1 MFAGVFRTLLYAIAA
16 LYPILVFYF
25 HIVRGISVRMFS
37 LFIMAF
43 AVIVFLS
50 VIFSRKNKKNDL
62 IWPPVILFIVG
73 TLCVISDSG
82 FVLKFYPVVM
92 NGLFLITFGLTLFL
106 PPTMIFRF
114 ATLMDKSIK
123 GSLAEKRIAAYC
135 RKVTVMWCIFFIFNG
150 SIAVL
155 TIFSGSD
162 VFWSVY
168 NGVIAYILMG
178 ILFAVEYIVR
188 IITQKKMPK
197 SIPLSAFKKHSRDPS
212 LVLCYEG
219 AFNDGIYKTWNDFI
233 QGTEILRKQIN
244 SNTAKRFIL
253 HCEDSWYFLLA
264 FTALLQCKKEILLT
278 ANISPGY
285 IAEIRGK
292 NGDAAEE
299 AFILT
304 DQDSIIEEK
313 NHFYIPDILS
323 QIPKQEISLA
333 EDIPVI
339 NADET
344 SIVIYTSGST
354 GNPKAVK
361 QRLTELEND
370 NRFILSM
377 WGEEFLKRKVCSTV
391 NQHHIYGL
399 LFSIFLPF
407 TAGVPFK
414 RERIKIPEELEILS
428 DTEYM
433 LITVPAFLKRASNIE
448 KNHYPKLK
456 SPFIFTSG
464 GSLDPITA
472 KKTSEVLG
480 FWPVEIYG
488 STETSGIAWRQ
499 SGNGPEWKP
508 FDNAQISLN
517 KDSCL
522 IIRSPYIK
530 DPNGFETA
538 DLAQIYPDGR
548 FILKGRIDSV
558 VKIEEKRIS
567 LVEMEDRI
575 LSSGFA
581 SEVCVIPMEGK
592 RQYLAA
598 AIVLNDEG
606 KKRFGSLE
614 KHDIKKFWKEYLHQF
629 FEHIVIPKKLRFLD
643 VLPVN
648 SQGKKNKEKIKLLFI
663 DKTAFEK
670 NTDITEKIIEKTDTS
685 VTLEFSVPGS
695 NPYFDGHFPEFKIL
709 PGVAQTELVIRYAS
723 RFLGTGIDISEIKR
737 LKFASFIQPD
747 TTAVLHLEKKEN
759 NISFKI
765 FSLDKET
772 AYSSGTLILRDGEV
786 KN

>member
-1 MFAGVFRTLLYAIAA
+1 
-16 LYPILVFYF
+16 
-25 HIVRGISVRMFS
+25 MFS
-37 LFIMAF
+37 LFVMAF
-43 AVIVFLS
+43 AVLVFIAGIPS
-50 VIFSRKNKKNDL
+50 YKNQKNKKNQS
-62 IWPPVILFIVG
+62 IWAPVILFSVG
-73 TLCVISDSG
+73 TICLISDSG
-82 FVLKFYPVVM
+82 FMFKFVPLFM
-92 NGLFLITFGLTLFL
+92 NALCLLTFGLTLFM

-123 GSLAEKRIAAYC
+123 GSLGEKRVAAYC
-135 RKVTVMWCIFFIFNG
+135 RKVTVMWCVFFISNG
-150 SIAVL
+150 SIVAW

-162 VFWSVY
+162 VFWSIY
-168 NGVIAYILMG
+168 NGVITYILMG
-178 ILFAVEYIVR
+178 SLFAAEFIVR
-188 IITQKKMPK
+188 TIVQKKIPK
-197 SIPLSAFKKHSRDPS
+197 SVPLSAFVKKSRSPS

-219 AFNDGIYKTWNDFI
+219 AFSDGVYKTWDDFI

-244 SNTAKRFIL
+244 SAAGRRWIL

-285 IAEIRGK
+285 IAEIRCK
-292 NGDAAEE
+292 NADLSEE
-299 AFILT
+299 TSFLT
-304 DQDSIIEEK
+304 DQDSIKDK
-313 NHFYIPDILS
+313 NLFYIPAMLS
-323 QIPKQEISLA
+323 QIPNPQISLA
-333 EDIPVI
+333 QEIPVI

-344 SIVIYTSGST
+344 SIIIYTSGST

-399 LFSIFLPF
+399 LFSILLPF
-407 TAGVPFK
+407 TAAVPFK
-414 RERIKIPEELEILS
+414 RERITIPEELEKLGDS
-428 DTEYM
+428 EYM
-433 LITVPAFLKRASNIE
+433 LITVPAFLKRAACMVSDTE
-448 KNHYPKLK
+448 KNNYLKLK
-456 SPFIFTSG
+456 SPFVFTSG
-464 GSLDPITA
+464 GVLDPNTA

-480 FWPVEIYG
+480 VWPLEIYG
-488 STETSGIAWRQ
+488 STETSGIAWKQ

-567 LVEMEDRI
+567 LIEMEERI
-575 LSSGFA
+575 LLSGLV

-598 AIVLNDEG
+598 AVVFNTEG
-606 KKRFGSLE
+606 KQRFGDQE
-614 KHDIKKFWKEYLHQF
+614 KNEINKFWRDYLNQF
-629 FEHIVIPKKLRFLD
+629 FENIVIPKKWRFLD
-643 VLPVN
+643 TLPVN
-648 SQGKKNKEKIKLLFI
+648 SQGKKNIEEIKLLFT
-663 DKTAFEK
+663 DKTFWKK
-670 NTDITEKIIEKTDTS
+670 NIDITEKLIVKTENS
-685 VTLEFSVPGS
+685 VTLEFSIPGT

-709 PGVAQTELVIRYAS
+709 PGVAQTELVIRFAS
-723 RFLGTGIDISEIKR
+723 RFFGTGIDISEIKR
-737 LKFASFIQPD
+737 IKFANIIQPD
-747 TTAVLHLEKKEN
+747 TTVVLKLEKKEN

-772 AYSSGTLILRDGEV
+772 CYSSGTLILREV
-786 KN
+786 KL